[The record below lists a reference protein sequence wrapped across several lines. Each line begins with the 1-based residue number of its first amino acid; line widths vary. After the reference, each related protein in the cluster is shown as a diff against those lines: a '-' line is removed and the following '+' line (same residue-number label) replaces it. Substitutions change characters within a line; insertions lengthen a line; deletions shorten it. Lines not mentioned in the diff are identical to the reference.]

1 MFRFRLQRVL
11 ELREEAEQ
19 AKSRA
24 LVSARDA
31 ADEARR
37 AHETLTELHESS
49 RAEIGAAQQGASRVG
64 HLNQLGVVLQSLEVR
79 LESAVEQV
87 QAADSVVAEA
97 QGQLEIAAR
106 DRRVLDR
113 LKEKHVEVWRAEE
126 AHKDRLQMDEIAL
139 ARFVSTR
146 TARDS
151 AQSSSN
157 DGNAGGTSGASDS
170 ASTRTNGSPR

>member
-1 MFRFRLQRVL
+1 MP
-11 ELREEAEQ
+11 A
-19 AKSRA
+19 
-24 LVSARDA
+24 
-31 ADEARR
+31 
-37 AHETLTELHESS
+37 
-49 RAEIGAAQQGASRVG
+49 
-64 HLNQLGVVLQSLEVR
+64 QSLEVR